1 MDMTRMRKSKDL
13 RAWRRFAGDRKG
25 VALVEFAMLLP
36 VMLIAY
42 VGMTEV
48 VQLVMINRKV
58 TQLTSALSDLTSR
71 VQSVSPTDIDNI
83 FNAAETIMMP
93 YEGGK
98 PAMVITSLV
107 VDASGVAKVCWSS
120 QRNGTALARGTTQV
134 IPDIYRTPSTSVI
147 MASASYNYTPTIG
160 YVLTGG
166 PYTLGENPIYTR
178 PRNGL
183 AGGTLSIEQ
192 VKRTDAN
199 ACPTF

>member
-1 MDMTRMRKSKDL
+1 MLKNTGL
-13 RAWRRFAGDRKG
+13 RAWRCFGRDRKG

-42 VGMTEV
+42 VGMVEV

-58 TQLTSALSDLTSR
+58 TQLTSALSDLTAR
-71 VQSVSPTDIDNI
+71 AQTVSPTDIDNI

-98 PAMVITSLV
+98 PEMVITSLV
-107 VDASGVAKVCWSS
+107 VDASGVAKVCWSN
-120 QRNGTALARGTTQV
+120 QRNGTALARGTTKV

-147 MASASYNYTPTIG
+147 MASASYKYTPTIG
-160 YVLTGG
+160 YVLTGAF
-166 PYTLGENPIYTR
+166 TLGNSPIYAR

>member
-1 MDMTRMRKSKDL
+1 MGMTRMRKNGNL
-13 RAWRRFAGDRKG
+13 RAWRRFGSDRKG

-48 VQLVMINRKV
+48 VTLVMINRKV

-71 VQSVSPTDIDNI
+71 TQSVSPTDIKNI
-83 FNAAETIMMP
+83 FSAAETVMMP
-93 YEGGK
+93 YQDGK
-98 PAMVITSLV
+98 PVMVITSLV
-107 VDASGVAKVCWSS
+107 VDAAGVARVCWSS
-120 QRNGTALARGTTQV
+120 SSDNGAPLARGTTQV
-134 IPDIYRTPSTSVI
+134 IPAIYRTPTTSVI
-147 MASASYNYTPTIG
+147 MASASYKHTPTIG
-160 YVLTGG
+160 YVLTGT
-166 PYTLGENPIYTR
+166 YTLGNSPIYTR

-183 AGGTLSIEQ
+183 PAGTLNIEQ